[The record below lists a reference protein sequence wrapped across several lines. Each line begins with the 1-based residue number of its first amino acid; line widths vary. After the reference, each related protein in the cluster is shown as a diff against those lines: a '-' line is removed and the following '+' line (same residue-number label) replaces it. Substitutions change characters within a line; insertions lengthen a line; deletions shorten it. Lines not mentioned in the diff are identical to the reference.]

1 MLFYLEAFF
10 MESPPDFSS
19 FPPPSPKKS
28 RSSIV
33 ILFTLLLIGLLAGS
47 LIGYNVIYAD
57 FNQKLNN
64 L

>member
-1 MLFYLEAFF
+1 